1 MMKTKTTPCGG
12 SSSHQPRGMAT
23 ATFASTEGEAEQQFA
38 DAPGEETEDSQDWPN
53 WKEGARSPRV
63 KQVTNPSRWKE
74 EQRHLPK
81 ITDHPQNR
89 DLRKNPKNQ
98 KKKLHPFSL
107 IT

>member
-1 MMKTKTTPCGG
+1 MEAAAHTDPEAWLQQRLPALKVRLSNSSRMPQGKKLRTAKTGQIRRKVQV
-12 SSSHQPRGMAT
+12 SL
-23 ATFASTEGEAEQQFA
+23 
-38 DAPGEETEDSQDWPN
+38 
-53 WKEGARSPRV
+53 RV

-81 ITDHPQNR
+81 ITHHPQNH

-98 KKKLHPFSL
+98 KKKPHPFSL